1 MKIQS
6 IFTPNDIPT
15 VTYVK
20 RDEQKLE
27 DHLKQHYKTPNLIVS
42 VSGPSKSGKT
52 VLIKKVIPE
61 EYLITIAG
69 AGITS
74 AENVWERALNWMERP
89 TQTVVSTSSSDA
101 ISLSAEAGGKAKI
114 PFVAE
119 GGAKVTGGGSHTSQ
133 SARSETFARSGM
145 QQVIRE
151 IGGSEFA
158 LFIDDFHYIRPE
170 IRDEIGKQLKS
181 AAENGV
187 KIITASVPHRAE
199 DVVRSNTELR
209 GRVAAVNL
217 TYWNESE
224 LTEIARQGFNH
235 LNAELAPNVERQFAS
250 EAFGS
255 PQLMQ
260 SMCLNLCYT
269 LGLTEKLAAQQRIE
283 TPEKAIIET
292 LERTSA
298 FTDFSKMV
306 SALHTGPRTRGT
318 ERKIHLFTDGTKGD
332 VYRAILLAIKSD
344 PAALSFAYNEI
355 LERVKT
361 VCVND
366 PPVGSSVTSALE
378 QMHLLAEEVQPGSS
392 PLSWDDDT
400 LDFNDPYLLFFLR
413 CSDKL
418 SGIAKP

>member
-1 MKIQS
+1 LKIQS

-15 VTYVK
+15 VTYVT

-27 DHLKQHYKTPNLIVS
+27 DNLKQHYETPNLIVS

-74 AENVWERALNWMERP
+74 PENVWERALNWMERP
-89 TQTVVSTSSSDA
+89 IQTIVSTSASDSVS
-101 ISLSAEAGGKAKI
+101 ISAEAGGKAKI

-119 GGAKVTGGGSHTSQ
+119 GGAKAAGSGSHTSQ
-133 SARSETFARSGM
+133 TARSETYARHGLP
-145 QQVIRE
+145 QVISE

-158 LFIDDFHYIRPE
+158 IFIDDFHYIKSE
-170 IRDEIGKQLKS
+170 FRDEIGKQIKA

-187 KIITASVPHRAE
+187 KIVTASVPHRAE
-199 DVVRSNTELR
+199 DVVRSNPELR

-217 TYWNESE
+217 SYWNTHE
-224 LTEIARQGFNH
+224 LTEIARKGFYY
-235 LNAELAPNVERQFAS
+235 LNTEIAPDVEKQFAN

-260 SMCLNLCYT
+260 SICLNLCYT
-269 LGLTEKLAAQQRIE
+269 VSLTEKFLTKQRINT
-283 TPEKAIIET
+283 TPTTIAST
-292 LERTSA
+292 LERTSS
-298 FTDFSKMV
+298 FTDFSKMI

-318 ERKIHLFTDGTKGD
+318 ERKIHAFTDGTKGD
-332 VYRAILLAIKSD
+332 VYRAILLALKSD
-344 PAALSFAYNEI
+344 PAALSFSYHEI
-355 LERVKT
+355 LERVRA
-361 VCVND
+361 VCIND

-378 QMHLLAEEVQPGSS
+378 QMQLLAEEVQPGSS
-392 PLSWDDDT
+392 PISWDDDT

-418 SGIAKP
+418 TEIVRA